1 MKLTSVEAIYL
12 RWISQGRSLAEIASI
27 EQQPAEEIRQKLDA
41 VCRRLGVTSII
52 EAVEKAKSTNII

>member
-12 RWISQGRSLAEIASI
+12 RWISQGRSLAEIARI

-41 VCRRLGVTSII
+41 VCQRLGVTSII
-52 EAVEKAKSTNII
+52 EAVEKAKSSSII